1 MKANSLAVYSEL
13 RAELD
18 ALDKEPV
25 TVNGK
30 QLKASQC
37 YHIGVNPTHVLF
49 NTNCPEYLKEKVNRI
64 LARYRLINE

>member
-13 RAELD
+13 LAELD
-18 ALDKEPV
+18 TLDKEPV
-25 TVNGK
+25 EINGK

-49 NTNCPEYLKEKVNRI
+49 NTNCPESLKEKVNTI

>member
-1 MKANSLAVYSEL
+1 MKANSLAVFSEL
-13 RAELD
+13 LAELD
-18 ALDKEPV
+18 TLDKEPV
-25 TVNGK
+25 EINGK

-49 NTNCPEYLKEKVNRI
+49 NTNCPASLKEKVNTI